1 MDIDVFVAAHT
12 VEWRRLDTLAGRAS
26 RPGRCSGAEL
36 DELVDLYQRTA
47 THLSV
52 VRTNSPDPMLVE
64 RLSSLVAR
72 GRSAVAGAKTPS
84 WRLVV
89 TFLQATFPAA
99 VYRIKWWV
107 LATALGC
114 FGVSLALG
122 TWIVL
127 NPDVQQHIASPQRI
141 KALVNQDFEGYY
153 SAAPAGSFAAQVFTN
168 NVWVAAGA
176 LVAGILLG
184 IPTVFA
190 LLANFANLGVMGGLM
205 VANGRGPL
213 FFGLV
218 TPHGLV
224 ELSAVLIAGAA
235 GLKIGWTVID
245 PGPRSRDEA
254 IAQEFRS
261 LVTVSLGLI
270 VVLAVAGTIE
280 GFVTPSGLP
289 TAARVA
295 IGILAELGLLYWII
309 VYGRRAAAAGIAG
322 DLDADLRG
330 DTAPIA

>member
-1 MDIDVFVAAHT
+1 VDIDVFVAAHT
-12 VEWRRLDTLAGRAS
+12 AEWRRLETLAGRAG
-26 RPGRCSGAEL
+26 RPTRLSGAEL

-52 VRTNSPDPMLVE
+52 VRTNSPDPMLID

-72 GRSAVAGAKTPS
+72 GRGSVAGSKTPS
-84 WRLVV
+84 WQVVV

-99 VYRIKWWV
+99 VYRIRWWV
-107 LATALGC
+107 LATAAAC

-122 TWIVL
+122 TWIAL
-127 NPDVQQHIASPQRI
+127 SPHVQQHIAPPERVKS
-141 KALVNQDFEGYY
+141 LVTKDFEGYY
-153 SAAPAGSFAAQVFTN
+153 SASPAASFAAHVFTN

-176 LVAGILLG
+176 LVTGILLG
-184 IPTVFA
+184 VPTVYM
-190 LLANFANLGVMGGLM
+190 LLNNFANLGVIGGLM

-213 FFGLV
+213 FFGLII
-218 TPHGLV
+218 PHGLV

-235 GLKIGWTVID
+235 GLKIGWTVVD
-245 PGPRSRDEA
+245 PGPRSRNDA

-280 GFVTPSGLP
+280 AFVTPSGLP
-289 TAARVA
+289 TAARVG
-295 IGILAELGLLYWII
+295 IGVIAQIGLIYWIV
-309 VYGRRAAAAGIAG
+309 VYGRRAAAAGITG
-322 DLDADLRG
+322 DLDADVRG
-330 DTAPIA
+330 DTAITV

>member
-12 VEWRRLDTLAGRAS
+12 AEWRRLESLANRAGRPA
-26 RPGRCSGAEL
+26 RLSGAEL

-52 VRTNSPDPMLVE
+52 VRTNSPDPMLID

-72 GRSAVAGAKTPS
+72 GRSSVAGAKTPS
-84 WRLVV
+84 WQLVA
-89 TFLQATFPAA
+89 TFFQVTFPAA
-99 VYRIKWWV
+99 VYRIRWWV
-107 LATALGC
+107 LVTAAVC
-114 FGVSLALG
+114 FAISFALG
-122 TWIVL
+122 TWIAL
-127 NPDVQQHIASPQRI
+127 NPHVQQHIGAPREI
-141 KALVNQDFEGYY
+141 KRLVDKDFEGYY
-153 SAAPAGSFAAQVFTN
+153 SASPAASFAAHVFTN
-168 NVWVAAGA
+168 NVWVGAVA

-184 IPTVFA
+184 VPTVFM
-190 LLANFANLGVMGGLM
+190 LLNNFTNLGVIGGLM

-218 TPHGLV
+218 IPHGLI
-224 ELSAVLIAGAA
+224 ELSAVLIAAAA

-245 PGPRSRDEA
+245 PGPRSRDDA

-270 VVLAVAGTIE
+270 VVFAVAGTIE
-280 GFVTPSGLP
+280 AFVTPSGLP
-289 TAARVA
+289 TAARVG
-295 IGILAELGLLYWII
+295 IGVFAEIGLVYWIV

-322 DLDADLRG
+322 DLDADIRG
-330 DTAPIA
+330 DVALTV